1 MGHRSL
7 SVPLCTGRIPRAR
20 YSQRRGYPSVKLL
33 IQPEDGVGPLVAAIK
48 KAKKSVDVVIF
59 RFDRAEVEAAL
70 KAAAKRGV
78 SVSALITYTNRGG
91 EKSLRKLEMRLLDGG
106 VTVSRTAD
114 DLIRYHDKLLIVD
127 RRVLYVLSF
136 NFTHLDID
144 HSRGFGIVTRKAKLV
159 AEGLKLVAAD
169 RDRTPYVAGLDSFVV
184 SPVNARRQL
193 LALIGRAKKELL
205 VYDPKIDDAEM
216 VRALNERAKKG
227 VDVRVIGTV
236 GKKSHMN
243 VRPLRGFRL
252 HTLTIVCDRREAFVG
267 SQSLRK
273 AELDARRE
281 VGLIVRD
288 KKVVGRLL
296 DTFEADWAVKAS
308 EATGEST
315 SKEIKKTLK
324 ATVVKLS
331 PLDPVVKEA
340 VEDVVL
346 EDGPSLTVTEVKK
359 TVEKAV
365 KEAVRER
372 VQEMLNEVVED

>member
-1 MGHRSL
+1 M
-7 SVPLCTGRIPRAR
+7 
-20 YSQRRGYPSVKLL
+20 
-33 IQPEDGVGPLVAAIK
+33 GPLVAAIK
-48 KAKKSVDVVIF
+48 KARKSVDIVIF
-59 RFDRAEVEAAL
+59 RFDRAEIEAAL
-70 KAAAKRGV
+70 KAAANRGV
-78 SVSALITYTNRGG
+78 SVSALITYTNHGG
-91 EKSLRKLEMRLLDGG
+91 EKSLRKLEMRLLDAG

-114 DLIRYHDKLLIVD
+114 DLVRYHDKLLIVD

-144 HSRGFGIVTRKAKLV
+144 HSRGFAIVTRKAKLV
-159 AEGLKLVAAD
+159 QEALKLLAAD
-169 RDRTPYVAGLDSFVV
+169 RDRTRYVAGLDSFVV

-205 VYDPKIDDAEM
+205 IYDPKIDDAEM

-227 VDVRVIGTV
+227 VDVRVIGSV
-236 GKKSHMN
+236 DKKSDLN

-252 HTLTIVCDRREAFVG
+252 HTRTIVCDRREAFVG

-288 KKVVGRLL
+288 KKVVSGLL
-296 DTFEADWAVKAS
+296 DTFEADWGVKAS
-308 EATGEST
+308 EAAGQATPQ
-315 SKEIKKTLK
+315 EIKKALK

-340 VEDVVL
+340 VDDVVL
-346 EDGPSLTVTEVKK
+346 EDGPSLTATDVKK

-372 VQEMLNEVVED
+372 VQEMLNEAVED

>member
-1 MGHRSL
+1 M
-7 SVPLCTGRIPRAR
+7 
-20 YSQRRGYPSVKLL
+20 KLL
-33 IQPEDGVGPLVAAIK
+33 IQPEDGVSPLLAAIK
-48 KAKKSVDVVIF
+48 KARKSVDIVIF
-59 RFDRAEVEAAL
+59 RFDRAEIEAAL

-78 SVSALITYTNRGG
+78 SVSALITYTNHGG
-91 EKSLRKLEMRLLDGG
+91 EKSLRKLEMRLLDAG

-114 DLIRYHDKLLIVD
+114 DLVRYHDKLLIVD

-144 HSRGFGIVTRKAKLV
+144 HSRGFAIVTRKNKLV
-159 AEGLKLVAAD
+159 QEALKLLEAD
-169 RDRTPYVAGLDSFVV
+169 RDRTRYVAGLNSFVV

-193 LALIGRAKKELL
+193 LALRDAGCAVLVASGRAKKELL
-205 VYDPKIDDAEM
+205 IYDPKIDDGEM
-216 VRALNERAKKG
+216 VRALNERAKSG
-227 VDVRVIGTV
+227 VDVRVIGSV
-236 GKKSHMN
+236 GKKSQLN

-252 HTLTIVCDRREAFVG
+252 HTRTIVCDRREAFVG

-288 KKVVGRLL
+288 KKVVRGLL
-296 DTFEADWAVKAS
+296 DTFEADWGVKAS
-308 EATGEST
+308 EAAGQATPR
-315 SKEIKKTLK
+315 EIKKALK

-331 PLDPVVKEA
+331 PLDPLVKDA
-340 VEDVVL
+340 VDDVVL
-346 EDGPSLTVTEVKK
+346 EDGPSLTATEVKK

-372 VQEMLNEVVED
+372 VQEMLNEAVED

>member
-1 MGHRSL
+1 
-7 SVPLCTGRIPRAR
+7 
-20 YSQRRGYPSVKLL
+20 
-33 IQPEDGVGPLVAAIK
+33 
-48 KAKKSVDVVIF
+48 
-59 RFDRAEVEAAL
+59 
-70 KAAAKRGV
+70 
-78 SVSALITYTNRGG
+78 
-91 EKSLRKLEMRLLDGG
+91 
-106 VTVSRTAD
+106 
-114 DLIRYHDKLLIVD
+114 VD

-169 RDRTPYVAGLDSFVV
+169 RDRTPYVAGLNSFVV

-252 HTLTIVCDRREAFVG
+252 HTRTIVCDRREAFVG

-372 VQEMLNEVVED
+372 VQEILNEAVDED